1 MFNKSEIENMMAKCV
16 DEIWEKHDTDGN
28 GVKSNE
34 EIKHILRKLVL
45 DTSEGGE
52 LNEVEFEQSFRKI
65 KRNSHGAIDKIDMVQ
80 WLKTM
85 VQGQPPLSVS
95 ESDRN
100 SIKSGFRTDIKFRS
114 SQMQKTGLDPADMIR
129 RIERAEKVAFLSP
142 LKYKHNS

>member
-28 GVKSNE
+28 GVKSSE
-34 EIKHILRKLVL
+34 EIKHILHKLIS
-45 DTSEGGE
+45 DTSECGE
-52 LNEVEFEQSFRKI
+52 INEAEFEQSYRKI

-85 VQGQPPLSVS
+85 IQGQPPISVS

-100 SIKSGFRTDIKFRS
+100 SIKSGFRTDINFRS
-114 SQMQKTGLDPADMIR
+114 SQMQKTGLDPAEMIR

-142 LKYKHNS
+142 LKYKHSA